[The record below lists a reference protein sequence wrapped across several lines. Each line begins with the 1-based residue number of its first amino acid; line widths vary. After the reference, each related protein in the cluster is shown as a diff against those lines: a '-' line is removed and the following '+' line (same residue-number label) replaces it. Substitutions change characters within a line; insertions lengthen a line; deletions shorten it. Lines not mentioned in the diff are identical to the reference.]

1 LTNILDL
8 LDNSFIPA
16 ERTKARCSFGDID
29 MQISFNEADIVFFGI
44 PLELTTSFGKGTS
57 RGPEAIRSA
66 SGRQIE
72 TYVYDEKKDIK
83 EVAKIFDLGDIK
95 LPQNKD
101 NEIDSTFSFLNENVP
116 PLIEELSRTKKKAFI
131 LGGEHTISY
140 FCFKGL
146 SATSPLLIHFDAH
159 RDLKSEYEGLKLCH
173 TTPFYRLIDEGYIQG
188 KDMIQIGIRQ
198 ADKEENHFA
207 EKHGIVT
214 FDPWEIKKNTE
225 NIAEYL
231 HKVTNNRNIY
241 ISFDID
247 VYDLPYVPCTGTPE
261 PFGLDPFEILK
272 ILKSINDSA
281 NLVGMDLVE
290 ASLKNDDYREG
301 ALATQTL
308 LRIIPRKYV

>member
-1 LTNILDL
+1 MTNILDL
-8 LDNSFIPA
+8 LDTFFIPP
-16 ERTKARCSFGDID
+16 ERTKAGCSFGDID

-95 LPQNKD
+95 LPQNKN

-116 PLIEELSRTKKKAFI
+116 PLIEELDRTKKKTFV

-140 FCFKGL
+140 FCFKGV
-146 SATSPLLIHFDAH
+146 SATVPLLIHFDAH
-159 RDLKSEYEGLKLCH
+159 RDLKPEYEGLKLCH

-198 ADKEENHFA
+198 ADKEENNIA
-207 EKHGIVT
+207 EKKGIVT
-214 FDPWEIKKNTE
+214 FDPWEIKNNKE
-225 NIAEYL
+225 NITEYL

-290 ASLKNDDYREG
+290 VSLKNDDYREG

>member
-1 LTNILDL
+1 LTKFLDL
-8 LDNSFIPA
+8 LDIFITP
-16 ERTKARCSFGDID
+16 ERTKAGCSFGDID
-29 MQISFNEADIVFFGI
+29 MQISFTEAEIVFFGI

-66 SGRQIE
+66 SCRQIE

-83 EVAKIFDLGDIK
+83 DIAKIFDLGDIK
-95 LPQNKD
+95 LPENTDGKKI
-101 NEIDSTFSFLNENVP
+101 ESVFSFLNENVP
-116 PLIEELSRTKKKAFI
+116 PLVEELAKTKKKPFI

-146 SATSPLLIHFDAH
+146 STTEPLLIHFDAH
-159 RDLKSEYEGLKLCH
+159 RDLKPEYERMKLCH
-173 TTPFYRLIDEGYIQG
+173 TTPFYRLIEEGFVQG
-188 KDMIQIGIRQ
+188 KNIIQIGIRQ
-198 ADKEENHFA
+198 TDKEENHIA
-207 EKHGIVT
+207 EKNGIVT
-214 FDPWEIKKNTE
+214 FDPWEIKNNMEDIT
-225 NIAEYL
+225 EYL

-290 ASLKNDDYREG
+290 VALKNDDYREG
-301 ALATQTL
+301 TLATQTL
-308 LRIIPRKYV
+308 LRIITRKYV

>member
-1 LTNILDL
+1 MTSILDL
-8 LDNSFIPA
+8 LDTFFIPP
-16 ERTKARCSFGDID
+16 ERTKAGCSFGDID

-57 RGPEAIRSA
+57 RGPEAIRNA

-101 NEIDSTFSFLNENVP
+101 NKIDSTFSFLNENVP
-116 PLIEELSRTKKKAFI
+116 PLIEELARTKKKAFV

-140 FCFKGL
+140 FCFKGV
-146 SATSPLLIHFDAH
+146 SATVPLLIHFDAH
-159 RDLKSEYEGLKLCH
+159 RDLKPEYEGLKLCH

-188 KDMIQIGIRQ
+188 KDIIQIGIRQ
-198 ADKEENHFA
+198 ADKEENQIA
-207 EKHGIVT
+207 EKNGIVT
-214 FDPWEIKKNTE
+214 FDPWEIKN
-225 NIAEYL
+225 NINNITEYL

-290 ASLKNDDYREG
+290 VSLKNDDYREG

>member
-1 LTNILDL
+1 MTNILDL
-8 LDNSFIPA
+8 LDTFFIPP
-16 ERTKARCSFGDID
+16 ERTKAGCSFGDID

-95 LPQNKD
+95 LPQNND

-116 PLIEELSRTKKKAFI
+116 PLIEELARTKKKAFV

-140 FCFKGL
+140 FCFKGV

-159 RDLKSEYEGLKLCH
+159 RDLKPEYEGLKLCH

-188 KDMIQIGIRQ
+188 KDMIQVGIRQ

-207 EKHGIVT
+207 KKNGIVT

-225 NIAEYL
+225 NITEYL

>member
-1 LTNILDL
+1 MTNILDL
-8 LDNSFIPA
+8 LDTFFIPP
-16 ERTKARCSFGDID
+16 ERTKAGCSFGDID

-72 TYVYDEKKDIK
+72 TYVYDEKKDVK

-116 PLIEELSRTKKKAFI
+116 PLIEELARTKKKAFI

-140 FCFKGL
+140 FCFKGA
-146 SATSPLLIHFDAH
+146 SATAPLLIHFDAH
-159 RDLKSEYEGLKLCH
+159 RDLKPEYEGLKLCH

-198 ADKEENHFA
+198 ADKEENNFA
-207 EKHGIVT
+207 EKNGILT
-214 FDPWEIKKNTE
+214 FDPWEIKNNKE
-225 NIAEYL
+225 NITEYL

-272 ILKSINDSA
+272 ILKSINESA

-290 ASLKNDDYREG
+290 VSLKNDDYREG

>member
-1 LTNILDL
+1 MPSILDL
-8 LDNSFIPA
+8 LDTLFITP
-16 ERTKARCSFGDID
+16 EKTKAGCSFGDID
-29 MQISFNEADIVFFGI
+29 LKLSFNEAEIVFFGI

-57 RGPEAIRSA
+57 RGPEAIRST

-83 EVAKIFDLGDIK
+83 EIAKIFDLGDIMI
-95 LPQNKD
+95 PQNKD
-101 NEIDSTFSFLNENVP
+101 DKVDSVFSFLDEHVP
-116 PLIEELSRTKKKAFI
+116 PLIEELSRTKKKPFV

-140 FCFKGL
+140 FCFKGI
-146 SATSPLLIHFDAH
+146 SATQPLLIHFDAH
-159 RDLKSEYEGLKLCH
+159 RDLKPEYEGLKLCH
-173 TTPFYRLIDEGYIQG
+173 TTPFYRLIEEGYIHG
-188 KDMIQIGIRQ
+188 KDIIQIGIRQ
-198 ADKEENHFA
+198 ADKEENYFA
-207 EKHGIVT
+207 EKNDIKT
-214 FDPWEIKKNTE
+214 FDPWEIKN
-225 NIAEYL
+225 NIEHITEYL

-281 NLVGMDLVE
+281 DLVGMDLVE
-290 ASLKNDDYREG
+290 VSLKNDDYREG

-308 LRIIPRKYV
+308 LRIIPRNYV